1 MMKQL
6 CASLLLTLLVLYF
19 GPASAAINQSTVQK
33 LLAADNA
40 AGDHF
45 GYSVAVDGGTAV
57 IGAPYDDDKGS
68 AYVFVRAADGTWRQQ
83 AKLTASDGA
92 AEDSFGYSVAVADG
106 TAVIGAPD
114 DDDKGNSSGSAYVYV
129 RAADGTWS
137 RQAKLAA
144 SDGAAEDSLG
154 FSVSLDGGT
163 AVIGAKNCDPVTF
176 LCSGSAYIFVRSA
189 GSTWNQQAKLAASGG
204 SANEVF
210 LRSVSVSGNIALIG
224 ADGYDDQGFPS
235 GAAYVF
241 VRSPSG
247 TWSQEAKLSTSDGNE
262 NDSFGSSVA
271 VDGNTALIGTNFS
284 GSAYV
289 FVRSADGTWRQ
300 QAKLTAGDAGLDY
313 YAFISVAV
321 DGDTAVIGLVHGSE
335 SSDYSAGAAYVFV
348 RSANGTW
355 SQQSKLAAPVFNYF
369 GYFGYSVSVDGNTAL
384 IGSWGDTEPGSW
396 SGAAYVFTEGQVTL
410 PPVLLTPVLPL
421 LLLKE

>member
-1 MMKQL
+1 MKQP
-6 CASLLLTLLVLYF
+6 CAALLLTLLVLYF
-19 GPASAAINQSTVQK
+19 GPASAAIDQSTVQK

-45 GYSVAVDGGTAV
+45 GYSVALDGGTAL
-57 IGAPYDDDKGS
+57 IGAPYDDDQGS

-83 AKLTASDGA
+83 AKLTAGDGA

-106 TAVIGAPD
+106 AAVIGAPYD
-114 DDDKGNSSGSAYVYV
+114 DDQGNSSGSAYVFV

-154 FSVSLDGGT
+154 FSVALDGGT
-163 AVIGAKNCDPVTF
+163 AVIGAKNCDPATF
-176 LCSGSAYIFVRSA
+176 LCSGSAYVFVRSA
-189 GSTWNQQAKLAASGG
+189 GSIWNQQAKLAAGGG

-210 LRSVSVSGNIALIG
+210 LRSVSVSGNIALVG
-224 ADGYDDQGFPS
+224 ADGYDGQGFPS

-241 VRSPSG
+241 VRSPYG

-300 QAKLTAGDAGLDY
+300 QAKLTAGDAAPDY
-313 YAFISVAV
+313 YAFNSVAV
-321 DGDTAVIGLVHGSE
+321 DGDTAVIGLVRGSE
-335 SSDYSAGAAYVFV
+335 SDDYSAGAAYVFA

-355 SQQSKLAAPVFNYF
+355 SQQARLTAPVFNYF
-369 GYFGYSVSVDGNTAL
+369 GYFGYSVSLDDKAAL

-396 SGAAYVFTEGQVTL
+396 SGAAYVFTEGQTNP

-421 LLLKE
+421 LLLKD